1 MNIIYHLMKTKSE
14 IQIKYI
20 KMYHYFLDKNYPNH
34 VFSKKYDLD

>member
-1 MNIIYHLMKTKSE
+1 MRTKSE

-34 VFSKKYDLD
+34 FFPKTYDLD